1 MEKRDSA
8 AQIQYLKQ
16 TIERFASDEGV
27 EAAGV
32 EAQRTENV
40 RQRAQHLS
48 SRGHV
53 LDEKRVQ
60 HDVCETLV
68 LQR

>member
-53 LDEKRVQ
+53 LDEERVQ

-68 LQR
+68 L